1 MSIRALLMTTG
12 ALALT
17 AASAQAFT
25 LNVLHFNDFHSWS
38 TTSWQTRDIRP
49 ASTGGSA

>member
-25 LNVLHFNDFHSWS
+25 LNVLHFNDFHS
-38 TTSWQTRDIRP
+38 
-49 ASTGGSA
+49 